1 MTNCPH
7 RASKAAVGRAAT
19 ISSSDRPCALSRATF
34 SRTATSMSR
43 KACRPARSLTGG
55 PWPGMTMVESV
66 VAARLASAARIE
78 PSMLPPVE

>member
-1 MTNCPH
+1 
-7 RASKAAVGRAAT
+7 
-19 ISSSDRPCALSRATF
+19 
-34 SRTATSMSR
+34 MSR
-43 KACRPARSLTGG
+43 KSCRPARSLTGG